1 MTPFRLEFTSGVFR
15 DLEHRER
22 ILNNS
27 RELCARCGVEFGVQ
41 LHNTCTYDEIKFFID
56 NGVPLSAHAPVEQ
69 PYNWNFA
76 VADMTSIWKA
86 VDENIA
92 YLRGLGVSRMVFHG
106 FFMTDVPVPA
116 FGHGKSF
123 WECMKTVLRP
133 ELMRWEGIMLNGDF
147 TALPEYK
154 ERQKRVKANLA
165 VLREKYPDLTI
176 CLENDFPAVG
186 EGDML
191 PRDMAGYGHPLCL
204 DTGHLWIAARLFGV
218 DFVEAA
224 NEMIASGNVRMMHLH
239 ASKYDDSYPDER
251 WSDGHLPLS
260 IPNAA
265 NMHLCEIVRNAVAAG
280 LRHIVLEIAS
290 GTEEDI
296 RIALRYLGHSV

>member
-27 RELCARCGVEFGVQ
+27 RELCAGCGVEFGVQ

-76 VADMTSIWKA
+76 AADMTPIWKA
-86 VDENIA
+86 VDENVA
-92 YLRGLGVSRMVFHG
+92 YLRGLGVSKMVFHG

-116 FGHGKSF
+116 FGHGRSF

-133 ELMRWEGIMLNGDF
+133 ELMRWSEKMLNGDF

-191 PRDMAGYGHPLCL
+191 PRDMTGYGHPLCL
-204 DTGHLWIAARLFGV
+204 DTGHLWISARLFGV
-218 DFVEAA
+218 DFVKAA

-239 ASKYDDSYPDER
+239 ASKYDDSYPDEC